1 MPLPTADGGYLRDL
15 LDKPFTDEQLA
26 AATAPLT
33 PQLVVAGAGS
43 GKTTVMA
50 ARVVHAVAFHDVSPS
65 AILGLTFT
73 NKAAGQLAES
83 VRKALRRLNA
93 STLVDETPTVA
104 TYHSYAAGIVRDHA
118 LRIGREPVTTLLTEA
133 GRWQLAMRVVRKA
146 SGPFRHIGWQPATV
160 AAYLIALD
168 GEMAEHL
175 ATVDDVR
182 AFDAAFVAQVDALPS
197 STKALRDCADS
208 ARARDELLGLVETYR
223 AEKQRLELIDYGDQV
238 ALAALIARE
247 SDEVCAIERE
257 RFRLVLLD
265 EYQDTGIAQRLLLA
279 RLFGDGHAV
288 TAVGDPNQ
296 GIYGWRGASVGN
308 LLRFREQFGGADD
321 VRPLMTSF
329 RCGGRILAAA
339 NAIAAPLTKSPGA
352 QRRPVVEVP
361 QLSAAEGR
369 ESDGEIVVAL
379 LDRVDNEAEWIADE
393 VERAVFVDGMA
404 PGKVAVLCRRRT
416 DFPLLHRALVR
427 RDIPVEVVGLGGLLE
442 MPEVADLVAVLRVL
456 VEPTANP
463 ALLRILT
470 GPRWRIGP
478 RDLAALGRRAAALAS
493 TRDAAAKPAD
503 DDVDAALRKATEGVD
518 AVDVASLLDVI
529 DLVKPTD
536 TDVSTE
542 ALSRLLELRAELDLL
557 RALVGQPIVE
567 VAAEVVRRI
576 GLDVELETETSRV
589 AAARIANL
597 AAFLDHAAQFAGI
610 EGESDLSS
618 FLGWLDAAVAAES
631 GLDVGGVSETDTA
644 KLLTVHKA
652 KGLEWDV
659 VAIPGLTATVFPS
672 SRPRSRWTSNAQV
685 LPYAIR
691 GDADDLPPPPALST
705 KGLDEFKAACTS
717 DDADEERRLGY
728 VAVTR
733 AARRVLASGYWWGAT
748 RQRPMGPSELLVQ
761 LRELAD
767 TGLGDVA
774 TWLEEVDD
782 ESNPMAEL
790 TADDVAWPPS
800 YDVDALGRRL
810 RAADLVRG
818 AMAWRPSIAGTTRP
832 VCSSTSS
839 DGNGLPPVT
848 SRCRGA
854 SPRARLWC
862 SRTTRTSWRRCS
874 PDRCRSGHN
883 RRHVAARNSTS
894 GSKISTAPSR
904 CSNRT
909 TCRVPVTRTCRM
921 PISRHSRSAS
931 WPTGGASVG
940 RLRSSRRLSSSSEDG
955 WCVVGSTR
963 STRATAVGSTSSTT
977 RPAPSRR
984 ISRQR
989 RCSCRST
996 GWPGRISPASTRPTL
1011 TPASSTSARGRSSVH
1026 TGCCRATSWP
1036 RCSPTAVDVTERT
1049 TFADRTTSYR
1059 SCSMT
1064 RSPAPPSWARPRS

>member
-1 MPLPTADGGYLRDL
+1 MTTTAMPLPTADGEYLRDL
-15 LDKPFTDEQLA
+15 LGKPFTDEQLR

-73 NKAAGQLAES
+73 NKAAGQLADS

-93 STLVDETPTVA
+93 STLVDETPTVS

-146 SGPFRHIGWQPATV
+146 RGPFQHIVWQPATV

-175 ATVDDVR
+175 VTADQVR
-182 AFDAAFVAQVDALPS
+182 AFDEAFVAEVEALPS
-197 STKALRDCADS
+197 STKAIRDCADS
-208 ARARDELLGLVETYR
+208 ARARDELLGLVEAYR

-238 ALAALIARE
+238 ALAALIARD

-257 RFRLVLLD
+257 RFALVLLD

-308 LLRFREQFGGADD
+308 LLRFREHFGGADN

-339 NAIAAPLTKSPGA
+339 NAIAAPLSQSPGA
-352 QRRPVVEVP
+352 QRRPLVDVP
-361 QLSAAEGR
+361 ELSAGEGR
-369 ESDGEIVVAL
+369 DDDGEILVAL
-379 LDRVDNEAEWIADE
+379 LDRVDKEAEWIADQ
-393 VERAVFVDGMA
+393 VARAVFEDDA
-404 PGKVAVLCRRRT
+404 EPGDVAVLCRRRT

-427 RDIPVEVVGLGGLLE
+427 RDIPVEVVGLGGLLA

-493 TRDAAAKPAD
+493 PRRAGTEPVAG
-503 DDVDAALRKATEGVD
+503 DVDAALRKATEGVD
-518 AVDVASLLDVI
+518 SVDVSSLLDVI
-529 DLVKPTD
+529 DLVKPSD
-536 TDVSTE
+536 SDLSVE
-542 ALSRLLELRAELDLL
+542 ALSRLVALRAELDAL
-557 RALVGQPIVE
+557 RSLVGQPIVE

-576 GLDVELETETSRV
+576 GLDVELETEASRV
-589 AAARIANL
+589 AAARTANL

-610 EGESDLSS
+610 EGESDLTS

-631 GLDVGGVSETDTA
+631 GLDVGGVSETNTV

-652 KGLEWDV
+652 KGLEWKV
-659 VAIPGLTATVFPS
+659 VAIPSLTATVFPS
-672 SRPRSRWTSNAQV
+672 SRPRSRWTSNAHV
-685 LPYAIR
+685 LPYAVR
-691 GDADDLPPPPALST
+691 GDTDDLPPAPALST
-705 KGLDEFKAACTS
+705 KGLDEFKGACTS

-733 AARRVLASGYWWGAT
+733 AAKRVLASGYWWGAT
-748 RQRPMGPSELLVQ
+748 RQKPMGPSELLLQ
-761 LRELAD
+761 LRTLAES
-767 TGLGDVA
+767 GLGEVA
-774 TWLEEVDD
+774 IWVDEVDD
-782 ESNPMAEL
+782 ESNPMAQL

-800 YDVDALGRRL
+800 YDADALGRRL
-810 RAADLVRG
+810 RAAEQVRVAMSSPSDEDGALTGADAAMVQRWDDEAALLLDELRRQRVSVRDVVLPRRLTASQVVALNHDPDELAQMLARPVPVRPQPQARRGSRFHKWVEELYGALPLLEPDDLPGAGDDDVADDELAALQERFLADGWGERPPVAVEQPFELVVGGRLVRG
-818 AMAWRPSIAGTTRP
+818 RIDAVYADGDGFDVIDYKTGVVPDDFESAALQLSVYRLAWADLHGIEPARVNAGFLYVRTGLVKRPER
-832 VCSSTSS
+832 
-839 DGNGLPPVT
+839 LL
-848 SRCRGA
+848 SRA
-854 SPRARLWC
+854 EL
-862 SRTTRTSWRRCS
+862 
-874 PDRCRSGHN
+874 
-883 RRHVAARNSTS
+883 AALF
-894 GSKISTAPSR
+894 A
-904 CSNRT
+904 
-909 TCRVPVTRTCRM
+909 
-921 PISRHSRSAS
+921 
-931 WPTGGASVG
+931 
-940 RLRSSRRLSSSSEDG
+940 
-955 WCVVGSTR
+955 
-963 STRATAVGSTSSTT
+963 
-977 RPAPSRR
+977 
-984 ISRQR
+984 
-989 RCSCRST
+989 
-996 GWPGRISPASTRPTL
+996 
-1011 TPASSTSARGRSSVH
+1011 
-1026 TGCCRATSWP
+1026 
-1036 RCSPTAVDVTERT
+1036 ERE
-1049 TFADRTTSYR
+1049 
-1059 SCSMT
+1059 
-1064 RSPAPPSWARPRS
+1064 

>member
-1 MPLPTADGGYLRDL
+1 MTTSAMPLPTADGGYLRDL

-50 ARVVHAVAFHDVSPS
+50 ARVVHAVAFHDMSPS

-73 NKAAGQLAES
+73 NKAAGQLADS

-133 GRWQLAMRVVRKA
+133 GRWQLAMRVVRRA
-146 SGPFRHIGWQPATV
+146 TGPFRHITWQPATV
-160 AAYLIALD
+160 AAYLVALD

-175 ATVDDVR
+175 ATADDVR
-182 AFDAAFVAQVDALPS
+182 AFDAAFIGQVDALPS
-197 STKALRDCADS
+197 PTKPLRDCADM

-223 AEKQRLELIDYGDQV
+223 SEKQRLELIDYGDQV

-247 SDEVCAIERE
+247 SDDVCAIERD

-265 EYQDTGIAQRLLLA
+265 EYQDTGIAQRKLLA

-308 LLRFREQFGGADD
+308 LLRFREHFGGTDD

-329 RCGGRILAAA
+329 RCGGRILSAA
-339 NAIAAPLTKSPGA
+339 NAIAAPLTGSPGA
-352 QRRPVVEVP
+352 QRRPVVDVP
-361 QLSAAEGR
+361 ELSPAEGR
-369 ESDGEIVVAL
+369 GDDGDIVVAL
-379 LDRVDNEAEWIADE
+379 LDRVDREAEWLAE
-393 VERAVFVDGMA
+393 QLEHSVFVDGVA
-404 PGKVAVLCRRRT
+404 PGDIAVLCRRRT
-416 DFPLLHRALVR
+416 DFPLLHRAFVR

-478 RDLAALGRRAAALAS
+478 RDLAALGRRASALAS
-493 TRDAAAKPAD
+493 PRDARGD
-503 DDVDAALRKATEGVD
+503 GNTSDVDAALRKATEGVD

-529 DLVKPTD
+529 DLVSPDD
-536 TDVSTE
+536 TDLSAE
-542 ALSRLLELRAELDLL
+542 AVTRLLALRAELDAL
-557 RALVGQPIVE
+557 RVLVGQPIVE

-576 GLDVELETETSRV
+576 GLDVELETEASRV
-589 AAARIANL
+589 AAARVANL

-610 EGESDLSS
+610 EGESDLAS

-631 GLDVGGVSETDTA
+631 GLDVGGVSEADTV

-672 SRPRSRWTSNAQV
+672 SRSRSRWTSNAQV
-685 LPYAIR
+685 LPYAVR
-691 GDADDLPPPPALST
+691 GDADDLPPTPALSS
-705 KGLDEFKAACTS
+705 KGLDEFKSACSS

-733 AARRVLASGYWWGAT
+733 AAKRVLASGYWWGAT
-748 RQRPMGPSELLVQ
+748 RQKPMGPSELLDQ
-761 LRELAD
+761 LRTLAES
-767 TGLGDVA
+767 GLGDVA
-774 TWLEEVDD
+774 EWVEAVGG

-790 TADDVAWPPS
+790 TAEDVAWPPS
-800 YDVDALGRRL
+800 YEPDAVGRRL
-810 RAADLVRG
+810 GAAELVRAAMSASDGKAPDDRGFTDEDAALVRRWDDESALLLDELRRQRVAVREVALPRRLTASQVVALKHDPDELAQMLARPMPVRPQPQARRGSRFHKWVEELYGAVPLLEPDDLPGAGDDGVTDEDLADLQARFLADGWGERRPVAVEAPFELVIGGRLVRG
-818 AMAWRPSIAGTTRP
+818 RIDAIYARDGGGFDVIDYKTGSVPKDFEAASMQLSVYRLAWADLQGVDPAEVDAGFLY
-832 VCSSTSS
+832 V
-839 DGNGLPPVT
+839 
-848 SRCRGA
+848 
-854 SPRARLWC
+854 
-862 SRTTRTSWRRCS
+862 RTGTLKR
-874 PDRCRSGHN
+874 PDRLLSREEM
-883 RRHVAARNSTS
+883 AALFA
-894 GSKISTAPSR
+894 GE
-904 CSNRT
+904 
-909 TCRVPVTRTCRM
+909 
-921 PISRHSRSAS
+921 
-931 WPTGGASVG
+931 GANA
-940 RLRSSRRLSSSSEDG
+940 RDG
-955 WCVVGSTR
+955 
-963 STRATAVGSTSSTT
+963 
-977 RPAPSRR
+977 
-984 ISRQR
+984 
-989 RCSCRST
+989 
-996 GWPGRISPASTRPTL
+996 
-1011 TPASSTSARGRSSVH
+1011 
-1026 TGCCRATSWP
+1026 
-1036 RCSPTAVDVTERT
+1036 
-1049 TFADRTTSYR
+1049 
-1059 SCSMT
+1059 
-1064 RSPAPPSWARPRS
+1064 

>member
-1 MPLPTADGGYLRDL
+1 MTTTAMPLPTADGGYLRDL

-73 NKAAGQLAES
+73 NKAAGQLADS
-83 VRKALRRLNA
+83 VRKALRKLNA

-146 SGPFRHIGWQPATV
+146 TGPFRFITWQPATV

-175 ATVDDVR
+175 ATADDVR
-182 AFDAAFVAQVDALPS
+182 AFDAAFIGQVDALPS
-197 STKALRDCADS
+197 PTKALRDCADM
-208 ARARDELLGLVETYR
+208 ARARDELLGLVEAYR

-247 SDEVCAIERE
+247 SDEVCAIERD

-265 EYQDTGIAQRLLLA
+265 EYQDTGIAQRKLLA
-279 RLFGDGHAV
+279 RLFANGHAV

-308 LLRFREQFGGADD
+308 LLRFREHFAGTDD

-329 RCGGRILAAA
+329 RCGGRILSAA
-339 NAIAAPLTKSPGA
+339 NAIAAPLTESPGA
-352 QRRPVVEVP
+352 QRRPAVDVP
-361 QLSAAEGR
+361 TLAPADGR
-369 ESDGEIVVAL
+369 EDDGDIVVAL
-379 LDRVDNEAEWIADE
+379 LDRVDRESEWVADQLE
-393 VERAVFVDGMA
+393 HSVFVDGVA
-404 PGKVAVLCRRRT
+404 PGNIAVLCRRRT

-478 RDLAALGRRAAALAS
+478 RDLAALGRRASALAS
-493 TRDAAAKPAD
+493 PRDARGDAGAG
-503 DDVDAALRKATEGVD
+503 DVDAALRKATEGVD

-529 DLVKPTD
+529 DLVGPDD
-536 TDVSTE
+536 TDLSSE
-542 ALSRLLELRAELDLL
+542 AVTRLLALRAELDAL

-576 GLDVELETETSRV
+576 GLDVELETEASRV
-589 AAARIANL
+589 AAARTANL

-610 EGESDLSS
+610 EGESDLAS

-631 GLDVGGVSETDTA
+631 GLDVGGVSEADTV

-672 SRPRSRWTSNAQV
+672 SRSRSRWTSNAQV
-685 LPYAIR
+685 LPYAVR
-691 GDADDLPPPPALST
+691 GDADDLPPTPALST
-705 KGLDEFKAACTS
+705 KGFDEFKSACTS

-733 AARRVLASGYWWGAT
+733 AAKRVLASGYWWGAT
-748 RQRPMGPSELLVQ
+748 RQKPMGPSELLLQ
-761 LRELAD
+761 LRSLAES
-767 TGLGDVA
+767 GLGDVA
-774 TWLEEVDD
+774 EWVGEVDD

-790 TADDVAWPPS
+790 TAEDVAWPPS
-800 YDVDALGRRL
+800 YDADALGRRL
-810 RAADLVRG
+810 RAADLVRAAIESADDGSPDEGDLTADDLALVRRWDDESALLLDELRRQRVAIREVALPRRLTASQVVTLQHDPDELAQMLARPMPVRPQPQARRGSRFHKWVEELYG
-818 AMAWRPSIAGTTRP
+818 AQPLLEPDDLPGAGDDGVTDEDLADLQARFLADGWGERRP
-832 VCSSTSS
+832 VAVEAPFELVVGGRLVRGRIDAVYAR
-839 DGNGLPPVT
+839 DGGGFDVIDYKTGSVPKDFEA
-848 SRCRGA
+848 A
-854 SPRARLWC
+854 SLQLSVYRLAWADLQGVDP
-862 SRTTRTSWRRCS
+862 SQVDAGFLYVRTGTLKR
-874 PDRCRSGHN
+874 PDRLLSLEDMAVLFAGGGDD
-883 RRHVAARNSTS
+883 AR
-894 GSKISTAPSR
+894 
-904 CSNRT
+904 
-909 TCRVPVTRTCRM
+909 
-921 PISRHSRSAS
+921 
-931 WPTGGASVG
+931 
-940 RLRSSRRLSSSSEDG
+940 DG
-955 WCVVGSTR
+955 
-963 STRATAVGSTSSTT
+963 
-977 RPAPSRR
+977 
-984 ISRQR
+984 
-989 RCSCRST
+989 
-996 GWPGRISPASTRPTL
+996 
-1011 TPASSTSARGRSSVH
+1011 
-1026 TGCCRATSWP
+1026 
-1036 RCSPTAVDVTERT
+1036 
-1049 TFADRTTSYR
+1049 
-1059 SCSMT
+1059 
-1064 RSPAPPSWARPRS
+1064 